1 MSTSDAS
8 LARGSTRLF
17 AAKVFFLGAGLVQ
30 QVLLPNAL
38 GLEGYGMLSRVLAP
52 LNVVNNVA
60 VGASMQSASKA
71 TAAGSPS
78 LGVVVRVQLGLAL
91 AVVAALVSAAP
102 LVASFQHA
110 PAILP
115 PLRLGALLCG
125 LYVVYA
131 ALVGVLNGRQ
141 AFASQAG
148 LDVTAATLRTAGLV
162 GGGLLG
168 ARVLGSGPLGAV
180 AGTVFAGAT
189 MVAIASAL
197 VRPRGVFAGTNE
209 GARTLLGGVALL
221 AGAQLVTNLLLQVDV
236 VLLGR
241 VFALRAL
248 PGPEADRA
256 IGVYRACQL
265 FSLLPY
271 QLVASV
277 SLTLF
282 PLVAK
287 VNGEGRTRELE
298 RLVRRGLRLGILLA
312 TLLVGVVVAS
322 PGPLLRLTFGAE
334 VARLGVAVLRPLAAA
349 QALLVVGALASTVL
363 VALGHARRATA
374 AGAAGLLVIVVG
386 VLAVGPGDDPLR
398 GMALWLGAGFGLQA
412 CLAFALLLQA
422 VPRAVPWATF
432 ARAAL
437 VVAAAQ
443 QLPSSPSGARL
454 GALVVAPVAF
464 FGVFAALALSGEWSR
479 AEYTSVKNA
488 IRARLGLRAA
498 PDSRR
503 WVVSAAPLR
512 RRVRERRSRRR
523 SMR

>member
-1 MSTSDAS
+1 MSASEAS

-60 VGASMQSASKA
+60 VGASMQSASRA
-71 TAAGSPS
+71 TAAGTPS
-78 LGVVVRVQLGLAL
+78 LGVVLRVQIAIAL
-91 AVVAALVSAAP
+91 AVVAALVVAAP
-102 LVASFQHA
+102 LVSSFQHA
-110 PAILP
+110 PAILA
-115 PLRLGALLCG
+115 PLRLGAALCG

-141 AFASQAG
+141 SFAAQAG

-162 GGGLLG
+162 GGGVLG
-168 ARVLGSGPLGAV
+168 ARLLGSGPLGAV
-180 AGTVFAGAT
+180 AGTVLAGGS
-189 MVAIASAL
+189 MVVIAALL
-197 VRPRGVFAGTNE
+197 VRPRDVFSASNDGT
-209 GARTLLGGVALL
+209 RALVTGIAAL

-241 VFALRAL
+241 VFALRSMA
-248 PGPEADRA
+248 PGEADRS

-271 QLVASV
+271 QLVASI

-282 PLVAK
+282 PLVAN
-287 VNGEGRTRELE
+287 VHSRGGHRELQ
-298 RLVRRGLRLGILLA
+298 RLVRRGLRMGVLLA
-312 TLLVGVVVAS
+312 TLLVGVVVSA

-334 VARLGVAVLRPLAAA
+334 VARLGIDVLRPLATA

-363 VALGHARRATA
+363 VALGQTRRATL
-374 AGAAGLLVIVVG
+374 AGASGLAVIVG
-386 VLAVGPGDDPLR
+386 GTLGIGTGEHALR
-398 GMALWLGAGFGLQA
+398 GMALWLGAGFALQA
-412 CLAFALLLQA
+412 FLAFAFLVRA
-422 VPRAVPWATF
+422 VPRALPWSTF

-437 VVAAAQ
+437 VIGVAFE
-443 QLPSSPSGARL
+443 LPSSAEGPRAAALVVAPAAGLAVLATLALAGEWSGADYKRL
-454 GALVVAPVAF
+454 GALVR
-464 FGVFAALALSGEWSR
+464 S
-479 AEYTSVKNA
+479 
-488 IRARLGLRAA
+488 RLGRPPA
-498 PDSRR
+498 PPSRR
-503 WVVSAAPLR
+503 WVVSAEPVR
-512 RRVRERRSRRR
+512 RRAQARKTRRR